1 MSGGQKTPHG
11 MHLPRGF
18 LMKGVKK
25 LTVFV
30 GELVRGDS
38 KMVSL
43 NQLQEVIRFVEVDF
57 SGT

>member
-1 MSGGQKTPHG
+1 
-11 MHLPRGF
+11 
-18 LMKGVKK
+18 MKGVKK